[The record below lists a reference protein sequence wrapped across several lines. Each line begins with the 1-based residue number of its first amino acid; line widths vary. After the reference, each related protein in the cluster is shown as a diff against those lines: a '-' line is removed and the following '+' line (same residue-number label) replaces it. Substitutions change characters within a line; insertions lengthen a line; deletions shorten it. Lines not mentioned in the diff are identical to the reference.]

1 MKNLIRGHLYQ
12 LKRDNLF
19 FGCLA
24 FSVAFLIVSIRIA
37 SLGGWSGLRG
47 NRKSDEYISGR

>member
-37 SLGGWSGLRG
+37 SLGGVERPPGES
-47 NRKSDEYISGR
+47 KA